1 MANSSSGKEEEAKVL
16 GSALTWRS
24 FLILLFVVFL
34 MAPMD
39 TFLQLSFYSRFLSS
53 GPGYMVGIPA
63 LWVTVILFAE
73 IARIFGKP
81 LTRHEVFL
89 IYSLF
94 GTAMTETFFID
105 VLYQGYHKSHFI
117 TTYFKDPRT
126 GMPLSQVLPNWY
138 APPLGS
144 SAYTLNT
151 FLHPDW
157 ALPIAVLILS
167 IVFGLCTELGLGL
180 LCAYLYV
187 EVEKLPYPTVAL
199 GSESIIT
206 IAEREPTRVK
216 LFTIG
221 TIVSLIWSAFSFGVP
236 TAMGAA
242 FGIRAGILTFADL
255 TTFIDKFLPGV
266 VFGFTFEPFPYTFA
280 WLLPTSTIVSMV
292 IGSFAIWILGNWLA
306 LRIPSPL
313 FAQFQREYVVGSP
326 ASFVMWRAQLHV
338 WLSFFMGA
346 ALGLAIPRL
355 ITGWRYLV
363 SGIRSLSRLGR
374 ASEAVTGYPP
384 VKVILALW
392 LLGLV
397 GSTALLYFLVPQFPL
412 WTLLLFVIVL
422 PFVTAMISARGMGET
437 GFGVSIPNVKELAI
451 ITSGYTGAEVWF
463 MPLYTRGLGTG
474 AFASD
479 LSYTAKV
486 CQITGTRFMDYV
498 KTYLILLPLTIVVS
512 FVIISYFWAI
522 APVPSITYP
531 ATVNNWPEL
540 VVEQNFTATNFFAL
554 FKPELAL
561 WAFILLAILTV
572 ITSRV
577 RIPYFS
583 PIALVAG
590 FTTAPW
596 VVIAFVIGHIVGVQ
610 VFEKRLGKE
619 WWRKYRAVL
628 LAGITCGYGIV
639 ATLAG
644 VTALISRAL
653 WYSPKPY

>member
-1 MANSSSGKEEEAKVL
+1 
-16 GSALTWRS
+16 
-24 FLILLFVVFL
+24 
-34 MAPMD
+34 
-39 TFLQLSFYSRFLSS
+39 
-53 GPGYMVGIPA
+53 
-63 LWVTVILFAE
+63 
-73 IARIFGKP
+73 
-81 LTRHEVFL
+81 
-89 IYSLF
+89 
-94 GTAMTETFFID
+94 
-105 VLYQGYHKSHFI
+105 
-117 TTYFKDPRT
+117 
-126 GMPLSQVLPNWY
+126 
-138 APPLGS
+138 
-144 SAYTLNT
+144 
-151 FLHPDW
+151 
-157 ALPIAVLILS
+157 
-167 IVFGLCTELGLGL
+167 
-180 LCAYLYV
+180 
-187 EVEKLPYPTVAL
+187 
-199 GSESIIT
+199 
-206 IAEREPTRVK
+206 
-216 LFTIG
+216 
-221 TIVSLIWSAFSFGVP
+221 
-236 TAMGAA
+236 
-242 FGIRAGILTFADL
+242 
-255 TTFIDKFLPGV
+255 
-266 VFGFTFEPFPYTFA
+266 
-280 WLLPTSTIVSMV
+280 
-292 IGSFAIWILGNWLA
+292 
-306 LRIPSPL
+306 
-313 FAQFQREYVVGSP
+313 
-326 ASFVMWRAQLHV
+326 
-338 WLSFFMGA
+338 
-346 ALGLAIPRL
+346 
-355 ITGWRYLV
+355 
-363 SGIRSLSRLGR
+363 
-374 ASEAVTGYPP
+374 
-384 VKVILALW
+384 
-392 LLGLV
+392 
-397 GSTALLYFLVPQFPL
+397 
-412 WTLLLFVIVL
+412 
-422 PFVTAMISARGMGET
+422 MISARGMGET